1 MIILLSMLYS
11 CDKSFFSL
19 KAGKSTSWEDG
30 GWGAW
35 DEAELQEP
43 VSLYVCVYICVC
55 VTSLLWK
62 SFPLVGVCGVLD
74 FFPPI

>member
-43 VSLYVCVYICVC
+43 VSLCVCVYMCVRNFPIMEVFSTSWC
-55 VTSLLWK
+55 VWC
-62 SFPLVGVCGVLD
+62 FG